1 MFLAEIFLSILFC
14 LTGST
19 VKLSAFFVG
28 GVTRCRCGG
37 QKISQ
42 RKLDAKFVFFKMRN
56 EQTVWGDRADG
67 LEKREVKPTPENQL
81 HTASPLCLSLQR
93 RCSRSPSQTPGCS
106 ENRKWTRMKKKQ
118 QQSVNMS
125 WFQFNK
131 DLFLECVWD
140 STYPRPLWWGRFG
153 VCLCALVQSWGIA
166 PHVAICWEAS
176 THSKLRRVMM
186 KCQ

>member
-14 LTGST
+14 LTVWT
-19 VKLSAFFVG
+19 VKLSAFFVR

-37 QKISQ
+37 QKILQ
-42 RKLDAKFVFFKMRN
+42 RKLAKFVFFKMQN
-56 EQTVWGDRADG
+56 EQTVWGDTAGG
-67 LEKREVKPTPENQL
+67 LEKWEIKPTPENQL
-81 HTASPLCLSLQR
+81 HTASPLCPSLQR
-93 RCSRSPSQTPGCS
+93 HCSRSPSQTPGCS
-106 ENRKWTRMKKKQ
+106 ENRKWSRMKKKKKN
-118 QQSVNMS
+118 SIWAGFNS
-125 WFQFNK
+125 NK

-176 THSKLRRVMM
+176 THSKWRRVMM